1 MDVIVELMQDK
12 AAKGHIDFHPKPLN
26 SHHKGEGHR
35 IFGPFSSGLWWQM
48 AHIMSGGKKTIAC
61 LIFYSD
67 ATEFYKSCGAH
78 PVFGKH
84 FIHDDVCFCW
94 HIILFMAHD
103 YNFLYWPLLGCS
115 YPRELQGNI
124 RIHQCCMETIGIDS
138 CHQERSRKW
147 WGWQHTVMCSFS
159 CVLCCYTLL
168 CTCIYYITFL
178 CTCIY

>member
-1 MDVIVELMQDK
+1 MYTPFYSSHITNFCLAGCDGAQPVTLFFRNYMDVIVELMQDK

-35 IFGPFSSGLWWQM
+35 IFAPFRSGLWWQM
-48 AHIMSGGKKTIAC
+48 AHIMSGGKKPIAC

-103 YNFLYWPLLGCS
+103 YNFLY
-115 YPRELQGNI
+115 
-124 RIHQCCMETIGIDS
+124 
-138 CHQERSRKW
+138 
-147 WGWQHTVMCSFS
+147 
-159 CVLCCYTLL
+159 
-168 CTCIYYITFL
+168 
-178 CTCIY
+178 